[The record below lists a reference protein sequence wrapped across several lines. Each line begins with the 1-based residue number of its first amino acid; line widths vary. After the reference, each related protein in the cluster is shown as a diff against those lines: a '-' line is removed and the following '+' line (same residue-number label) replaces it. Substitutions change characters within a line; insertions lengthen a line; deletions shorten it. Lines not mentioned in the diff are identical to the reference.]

1 VIARGFEWSVAKRYL
16 TSRRKDGF
24 ISVTAILSM
33 TAIALGVAT
42 LLIVMSVMNGFRAEL
57 LDSILG
63 YHGHIVVQGY
73 DNEIRDYEQL
83 RSDFEGTEGVAKVIP
98 FVENQVLVTNRG
110 RARGALVRGLPDDV
124 FEESKLSINSVLAGD
139 LTAAPELGG
148 VVLGYQLARTLG
160 AQVGDS
166 IVILSPK
173 TVSTPF
179 GSSPRQKAYP
189 VVAVID
195 IGVYAFDESFIGMPL
210 EDAQRFFSLQERV
223 NNVEIFL
230 NDPNEVDQYIPGI
243 KSIAIDVGY
252 VLSWKNF
259 NQSLVGALQTER
271 VLMFIVVGLIIVVAV
286 FNVSSSLLM
295 LVKDKAADIAILR
308 TMGADRGSVLR
319 IFVTVGLVV
328 GLLGIVVGCLL
339 AAIFIVNLEAIKTGI
354 EFLFGINLWNPEV
367 RFITEMKAEVDWLE
381 AILTVVLATVL
392 SLLATI
398 IPARRAASLDPV
410 DILRYE

>member
-73 DNEIRDYEQL
+73 DSEIRDYQRL
-83 RSDFEGTEGVAKVIP
+83 RSDFENTDGVAKAIP

-124 FEESKLSINSVLAGD
+124 FEESKLAINSVLAGD

-189 VVAVID
+189 VVAIID
-195 IGVYAFDESFIGMPL
+195 IGVFAFDESFIGMPL

-223 NNVEIFL
+223 NNIELFL
-230 NDPNEVDQYIPGI
+230 NDPNDVDQYIPAI
-243 KSIAIDVGY
+243 KSIALDVGY

-295 LVKDKAADIAILR
+295 LVKDKAAD
-308 TMGADRGSVLR
+308 
-319 IFVTVGLVV
+319 
-328 GLLGIVVGCLL
+328 
-339 AAIFIVNLEAIKTGI
+339 
-354 EFLFGINLWNPEV
+354 
-367 RFITEMKAEVDWLE
+367 
-381 AILTVVLATVL
+381 
-392 SLLATI
+392 
-398 IPARRAASLDPV
+398 
-410 DILRYE
+410 